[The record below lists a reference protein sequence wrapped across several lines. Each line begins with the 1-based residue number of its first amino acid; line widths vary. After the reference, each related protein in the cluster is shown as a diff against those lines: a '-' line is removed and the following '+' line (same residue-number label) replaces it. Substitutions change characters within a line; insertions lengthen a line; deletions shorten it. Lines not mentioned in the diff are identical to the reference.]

1 MQGSYFLKKKKSRYL
16 GDWDINNIYNRI
28 KFQFILMTEPVS
40 YKICLECSK
49 KQRNC
54 CQDNRVPLT
63 LEDINT
69 ITSLG
74 FNFFDFAIAGEYD
87 VEDFINEET
96 WWKNSMITIDNKHYK
111 INTRNDNKG
120 NCIFLKS
127 GLGCTLGKNRPSV
140 CKIYPFWVND
150 KDEIVYEN
158 GEDELCYFGR
168 KKLTALEG
176 AKLVREDE
184 KSLKS
189 YFEKIK
195 NDCIENKE
203 KHQELIL
210 KILEMNKANRE
221 IKND

>member
-1 MQGSYFLKKKKSRYL
+1 MVFNDF
-16 GDWDINNIYNRI
+16 GDRDINNIYNDIRV
-28 KFQFILMTEPVS
+28 QFIPMTELVS
-40 YKICLECSK
+40 FKICLECSK

-63 LEDINT
+63 LEDINN

-74 FNFFDFAIAGEYD
+74 FNFFDFAIAGEYK
-87 VEDFINEET
+87 VEIFINEET

-111 INTRNDNKG
+111 INTKNDEKG
-120 NCIFLKS
+120 NCVFLNS

-150 KDEIVYEN
+150 KEEIIYEK

-168 KKLTALEG
+168 KKKTILES
-176 AKLVREDE
+176 AKLVGEDE

-203 KHQELIL
+203 KHQELIS
-210 KILEMNKANRE
+210 KILRKKETIGIIENNKEN
-221 IKND
+221 N